1 MNNIRK
7 VIIQKGIGI
16 CIRCQQRNLSF
27 SPGVPCTRELNVPY
41 SLDLY
46 VEVVYALLDGPTFQQ
61 VVECGWQ
68 SCTCDLL
75 RPRHGSLPVCVL
87 QL

>member
-1 MNNIRK
+1 M
-7 VIIQKGIGI
+7 
-16 CIRCQQRNLSF
+16 SF
-27 SPGVPCTRELNVPY
+27 SPGVPCTLELNVPY

-46 VEVVYALLDGPTFQQ
+46 VEVVYALLDVPTFQQ
-61 VVECGWQ
+61 VMECGWQ
-68 SCTCDLL
+68 SNTSNLL